1 MFSPQFNGEQK
12 QFWGI
17 CCSTNDD
24 ISLLSS
30 NLGLTRPTKRKSSIS
45 VHTGNGSD
53 CAALTGSHADDEGD
67 IFTWASSRCSHF
79 NVISHLLR
87 RMFKWRF
94 SYEFYC
100 SVHCPSHLLDRETG
114 ILSSSW
120 KKLQPGQKII
130 LVSEVLSLLV
140 LVVLVLSVTQLF
152 LPEPDEFLPVP
163 SPAEPFISEC
173 HPSCQ
178 LKQVK
183 TPLQHFWE
191 R

>member
-53 CAALTGSHADDEGD
+53 CAALTGSHAAADDDEGD

-100 SVHCPSHLLDRETG
+100 SVHCPSYLLDRETG

-140 LVVLVLSVTQLF
+140 LVVLILSITQLF
-152 LPEPDEFLPVP
+152 YQNLMSSCLCPVLQSP
-163 SPAEPFISEC
+163 SLVSVTPPAS
-173 HPSCQ
+173 SN
-178 LKQVK
+178 K
-183 TPLQHFWE
+183 
-191 R
+191 